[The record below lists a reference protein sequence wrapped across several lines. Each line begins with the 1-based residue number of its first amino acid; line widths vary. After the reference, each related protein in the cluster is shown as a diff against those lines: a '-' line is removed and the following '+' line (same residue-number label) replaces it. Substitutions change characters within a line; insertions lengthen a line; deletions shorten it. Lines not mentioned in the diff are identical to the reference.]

1 MKEDGKLI
9 GFLAERLEENLSGEP
24 PRLDAI
30 LREATACARARSRVR
45 YLRTCIWGGTLA
57 AAVLA
62 VICIFAV
69 HVQPHPLP
77 SEGDTVQAA
86 APQETSSSEVVVDVI
101 NILRA
106 VDGDELEE
114 EEEASEVE
122 MLLAWQDAPY
132 EDAVS
137 GLFSE
142 NSPPVHNR

>member
-9 GFLAERLEENLSGEP
+9 DFLTKRLEGNASGDP

-30 LREATACARARSRVR
+30 LREATACARARSRMR
-45 YLRTCIWGGTLA
+45 RLRTCIWGGALA

-69 HVQPHPLP
+69 HVQPRPLP
-77 SEGDTVQAA
+77 SEEVAVQGGVS
-86 APQETSSSEVVVDVI
+86 EEVVADVI

-114 EEEASEVE
+114 EEEAKASYQAQKGKT
-122 MLLAWQDAPY
+122 MRIDLPD
-132 EDAVS
+132 D
-137 GLFSE
+137 F
-142 NSPPVHNR
+142 

>member
-9 GFLAERLEENLSGEP
+9 GFLAERLEENLPGDP

-30 LREATACARARSRVR
+30 LREATACARARSRLR
-45 YLRTCIWGGTLA
+45 RLRTCIWGGALA

-69 HVQPHPLP
+69 HVQPRPLP
-77 SEGDTVQAA
+77 SEEVAVQGGVS
-86 APQETSSSEVVVDVI
+86 EEVVADVI

-132 EDAVS
+132 ENAVS

-142 NSPPVHNR
+142 N

>member
-9 GFLAERLEENLSGEP
+9 GFLAERLEENLPGDP

-30 LREATACARARSRVR
+30 LREATACARARSRLR
-45 YLRTCIWGGTLA
+45 RLRTCIWGGALA

-69 HVQPHPLP
+69 HVQPRPLP
-77 SEGDTVQAA
+77 SEEVGVQGGV
-86 APQETSSSEVVVDVI
+86 SEGVVADVI

-132 EDAVS
+132 ENAVS

-142 NSPPVHNR
+142 N

>member
-9 GFLAERLEENLSGEP
+9 GFLAERLEENLPGDP

-45 YLRTCIWGGTLA
+45 RLRTCIWGGALAA

-69 HVQPHPLP
+69 HVQPRPQP
-77 SEGDTVQAA
+77 SEEVAVQGDV
-86 APQETSSSEVVVDVI
+86 SKEVVADVI

-132 EDAVS
+132 ENAVS

-142 NSPPVHNR
+142 N

>member
-9 GFLAERLEENLSGEP
+9 GFLAERLEENLPGDP

-45 YLRTCIWGGTLA
+45 RLRTCIWGGTLA

-69 HVQPHPLP
+69 HVQPRPLP
-77 SEGDTVQAA
+77 SEEVAVQGGVS
-86 APQETSSSEVVVDVI
+86 EEVVADVI

-132 EDAVS
+132 ENAVS

-142 NSPPVHNR
+142 N

>member
-9 GFLAERLEENLSGEP
+9 GFLAERLEENLPGDP

-30 LREATACARARSRVR
+30 LREATACARARSRLR
-45 YLRTCIWGGTLA
+45 RLRTCIWGGALA

-69 HVQPHPLP
+69 HVQPRPLP
-77 SEGDTVQAA
+77 SEEVAVQGGVS
-86 APQETSSSEVVVDVI
+86 EEVVADVI

-114 EEEASEVE
+114 EEDASEVE
-122 MLLAWQDAPY
+122 MLLSWQDAPY

-142 NSPPVHNR
+142 N